1 MPPVEYITQAE
12 VETFGI
18 SSEVTSALDSA
29 KLTGIRQSCSA
40 MADGYL
46 QSSGRIKLPLTA
58 WGVDL
63 KQAVAKLCAWEIMVV
78 LVGHN
83 PDDPNNFVWR
93 DRRDEALKWL
103 ENVAR
108 GLVMPVGIV
117 DATPSI
123 VSDGAEIYT
132 EAKRG
137 W

>member
-1 MPPVEYITQAE
+1 M
-12 VETFGI
+12 
-18 SSEVTSALDSA
+18 
-29 KLTGIRQSCSA
+29 
-40 MADGYL
+40 
-46 QSSGRIKLPLTA
+46 QSSGRIKLPLSA

-93 DRRDEALKWL
+93 DRRDEALRWL

-117 DATPSI
+117 DAEPTI
-123 VSDGAEIYT
+123 VDNGTFIYS
-132 EAKRG
+132 EPKRG